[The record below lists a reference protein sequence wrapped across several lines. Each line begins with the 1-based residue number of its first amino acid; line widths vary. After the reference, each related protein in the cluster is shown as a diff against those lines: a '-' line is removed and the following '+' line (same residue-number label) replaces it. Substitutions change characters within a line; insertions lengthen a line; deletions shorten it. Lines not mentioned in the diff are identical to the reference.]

1 MMQAVEGS
9 LTPWLAVDPQSM
21 PARCLAIFWTLSRL
35 VLALPQR
42 FLFYSEFA
50 GILQVKIR

>member
-1 MMQAVEGS
+1 MMQAVEGT
-9 LTPWLAVDPQSM
+9 LTRWLAVDPQSM